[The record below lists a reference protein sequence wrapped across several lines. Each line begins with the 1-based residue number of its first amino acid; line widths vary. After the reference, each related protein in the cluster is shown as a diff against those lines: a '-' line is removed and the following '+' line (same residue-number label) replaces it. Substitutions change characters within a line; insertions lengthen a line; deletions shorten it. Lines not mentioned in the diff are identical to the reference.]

1 MRDGHNRGQQADE
14 GAPSTIRFPLTALRF
29 ASSASLKRADI
40 TALMITSRISER
52 ELLDAAKEL
61 PGAPRLLVDLGILV
75 NNPDTDA
82 SEVTD
87 LLKQDPALAARII
100 RMANSAAYGR
110 AVPAASIDEAVG
122 CVGFAEVHRLVGA
135 LAATQLAEKPLEHY
149 GLAGDRLRSVSLF
162 TAVLMEELSHPAG
175 ESPRRCYTVGLLR
188 SVGMMA
194 LQILARKHGHIPPF
208 NPGIGQPIDEW
219 ETTHW
224 GLNNCEAA
232 EVILRDWRLPN
243 ETILAV
249 RHHYKPEGKH
259 NPIIHLLSLA
269 AGSAYDRFEGIPGE
283 EDFWKT
289 TPENF
294 RKAGVELRDF
304 QVAGEKA
311 QRTFQRLE
319 AAME

>member
-1 MRDGHNRGQQADE
+1 
-14 GAPSTIRFPLTALRF
+14 
-29 ASSASLKRADI
+29 
-40 TALMITSRISER
+40 MITSRISEQ
-52 ELLDAAKEL
+52 ELLGAAKEL

-75 NNPDTDA
+75 HDPATDA

-87 LLKQDPALAARII
+87 LLKQDPALASRII

-110 AVPAASIDEAVG
+110 SVPAASIDEAVG

-135 LAATQLAEKPLEHY
+135 LAALQLAEKKLEHY
-149 GLAGDRLRSVSLF
+149 GLDGDRLRRVSLF
-162 TAVLMEELSHPAG
+162 TAVLMEELAQPAG

-194 LQILARKHGHIPPF
+194 LQILARKNGHIPHF

-232 EVILRDWRLPN
+232 EIILKEWRLPH
-243 ETILAV
+243 ETVTAI

-259 NPIIHLLSLA
+259 NPIIHLLALA

-283 EDFWKT
+283 ESYWEA

-294 RKAGVELRDF
+294 RKAGLDLRGF
-304 QVAGEKA
+304 QIAGEKA